1 MIAFNLCLQLFF
13 HGKNMDSLHKHIDPK
28 YLPKVYGG
36 VRPNYP
42 YQHWFINL
50 KNNAAVVKG
59 TYNTIITDCRL
70 TLNTWKLN
78 CLRFMIVIIITV

>member
-1 MIAFNLCLQLFF
+1 
-13 HGKNMDSLHKHIDPK
+13 MDSLHKHIDPK

-50 KNNAAVVKG
+50 KKNAAVVKG
-59 TYNTIITDCRL
+59 RYLQHDNNSLSIDL
-70 TLNTWKLN
+70 KKLGN
-78 CLRFMIVIIITV
+78 SIVYVL

>member
-1 MIAFNLCLQLFF
+1 
-13 HGKNMDSLHKHIDPK
+13 MDSLHKHIDPT

-50 KNNAAVVKG
+50 KNNA
-59 TYNTIITDCRL
+59 TIIKGKIRWWQFLIDFK
-70 TLNTWKLN
+70 KLEH
-78 CLRFMIVIIITV
+78 LIVYV

>member
-1 MIAFNLCLQLFF
+1 MIAFDLCLQLFF

-42 YQHWFINL
+42 YQHWLINL
-50 KNNAAVVKG
+50 QNNATVVKG
-59 TYNTIITDCRL
+59 TYNTVITDC
-70 TLNTWKLN
+70 
-78 CLRFMIVIIITV
+78 